1 MLTSGIYGLYGTTSY
16 NSAALQSS
24 LASRLKQRFAS
35 AGSTL
40 FKMTWKDS
48 ATPSGRPVCLLRASA
63 HRTSDSGCGSWPTPA
78 AQEPGGTPEQ
88 HLARK
93 QAAVAR
99 GVQMGA
105 GAVTSLSLVAQL
117 ASWPTAAARDHKGTN
132 TPGQELTHNAR
143 PLNEV
148 AMLAHWPTT
157 TTADAKATRS
167 LGYGG
172 QNFMTLTDAARASW
186 ATPRANDNVQTN
198 LDEIARTG
206 SSWLGQNRGAT
217 VATQAQLLHGPTSS
231 GSPAET
237 AKPGQLN
244 PAFSL
249 WLMGYP
255 PEWESCAPPAMRSSR
270 KSRPSS

>member
-1 MLTSGIYGLYGTTSY
+1 MLTSGIYGLYGTTSSR
-16 NSAALQSS
+16 SAVLQSS

-35 AGSTL
+35 GGSTL

-63 HRTSDSGCGSWPTPA
+63 HRTSDNGCGSWPTPMA
-78 AQEPGGTPEQ
+78 GTPAQ
-88 HLARK
+88 NGNNAAGNNDSSRK
-93 QAAVAR
+93 TVN
-99 GVQMGA
+99 
-105 GAVTSLSLVAQL
+105 L
-117 ASWPTAAARDHKGTN
+117 ASWPTAAARDWKGATDEKW
-132 TPGQELTHNAR
+132 GQNAR

-148 AMLAHWPTT
+148 AALAHWPTT
-157 TTADAKATRS
+157 TTTDAKSSGA

-172 QNFMTLTDAARASW
+172 QKFMTLTDAARQAAGW
-186 ATPRANDNVQTN
+186 ATPLATDGGKADATLPVVMNR
-198 LDEIARTG
+198 IAKR
-206 SSWLGQNRGAT
+206 Q
-217 VATQAQLLHGPTSS
+217 QLSTAMEARLTGPTLS

-237 AKPGQLN
+237 AKRGQLN

-255 PEWESCAPPAMRSSR
+255 PEWESCAPQAMPSSR

>member
-48 ATPSGRPVCLLRASA
+48 ATPLGAPVCLLRASA
-63 HRTSDSGCGSWPTPA
+63 HRTSGSGCG
-78 AQEPGGTPEQ
+78 
-88 HLARK
+88 
-93 QAAVAR
+93 
-99 GVQMGA
+99 
-105 GAVTSLSLVAQL
+105 
-117 ASWPTAAARDHKGTN
+117 SWPTAAARDHKGTN

-157 TTADAKATRS
+157 TTTDAKASRS

>member
-1 MLTSGIYGLYGTTSY
+1 
-16 NSAALQSS
+16 
-24 LASRLKQRFAS
+24 LKQRFGS
-35 AGSTL
+35 DGSTL
-40 FKMTWKDS
+40 FKLTWKDS
-48 ATPSGRPVCLLRASA
+48 ATPLGAPVCLLRASA

-88 HLARK
+88 QMARQDK
-93 QAAVAR
+93 ARAR
-99 GVQMGA
+99 GVPIGNTA
-105 GAVTSLSLVAQL
+105 PTGLSLVAQL

-157 TTADAKATRS
+157 TTTDAKASRS

-172 QNFMTLTDAARASW
+172 QQFMTLTDAAR
-186 ATPRANDNVQTN
+186 
-198 LDEIARTG
+198 
-206 SSWLGQNRGAT
+206 
-217 VATQAQLLHGPTSS
+217 QAHGPTSS

-270 KSRPSS
+270 KSRPSSSAPSTT